1 MADVVLGEN
10 RYGKA
15 EVRIVAVSRDG
26 GWHRLKDLNVSISL
40 AGDFAATHLT
50 GDNTGVLPTDT
61 QKNTVYA
68 FAKEHGIGEI
78 EAFGLRLA
86 RHFVDGHA
94 QTRLCRVRIEQYGW
108 DRIPVQDGPAPHSFL
123 RTGPETRTA
132 EVSVAAGGAGL
143 VVSGIS
149 GLVVLNSTGS
159 EFHGFHQDRYT
170 TLPETSDRVLA
181 TEVSARW
188 RHQSNH
194 QPNQQLDQHA
204 DWQTSFVETRRHLLE
219 AFAETYSLSLQRTL
233 YAMGE
238 RAIRQREEI
247 AEIRLA
253 LPNRHHFLVDLAP
266 FGLTNE
272 NEVFYASDRPYGLIE
287 GTVRRAGVADS
298 DLAW

>member
-15 EVRIVAVSRDG
+15 EVRIVTVSRDG
-26 GWHRLKDLNVSISL
+26 DRHRLKDLNVSISL
-40 AGDFAATHLT
+40 AGDFATTHLT
-50 GDNTGVLPTDT
+50 GDNADVLPTDT

-68 FAKEHGIGEI
+68 FAKEHGVGEI

-86 RHFVDGHA
+86 KHFVDSHEP
-94 QTRLCRVRIEQYGW
+94 TRQCQVRIEEYGW
-108 DRIPVQDGPAPHSFL
+108 DRIAIDGAAAPHSFL

-132 EVSVAAGGAGL
+132 EVSVAASGAEL
-143 VVSGIS
+143 VASGIS

-159 EFHGFHQDRYT
+159 EFHGFRKDRYT
-170 TLPETSDRVLA
+170 TLPETSDRILA

-188 RHQSNH
+188 RHQPGR
-194 QPNQQLDQHA
+194 QP
-204 DWQTSFVETRRHLLE
+204 DWQTSFVQTRRHLLA
-219 AFAETYSLSLQRTL
+219 AFAETYSLSLQQTL
-233 YAMGE
+233 YAMG
-238 RAIRQREEI
+238 QRVLQQRDEI

-253 LPNRHHFLVDLAP
+253 LPNRHHLLVDLAP

>member
-15 EVRIVAVSRDG
+15 EVRIVTVSRDG
-26 GWHRLKDLNVSISL
+26 GRHRLKDLNVSISL

-50 GDNTGVLPTDT
+50 GDNADVLPTDT

-86 RHFVDGHA
+86 NHFVDSHEP
-94 QTRLCRVRIEQYGW
+94 TRLCQVRIVEYGW
-108 DRIPVQDGPAPHSFL
+108 DRIPVGSGPAPHSFL

-132 EVSVAAGGAGL
+132 EVTVATGGAEL

-159 EFHGFHQDRYT
+159 EFHGFRQDRYT

-188 RHQSNH
+188 RHQPDQ
-194 QPNQQLDQHA
+194 QP
-204 DWQTSFVETRRHLLE
+204 DWQISFVETRRHLLE
-219 AFAETYSLSLQRTL
+219 AFAETYSLSLQQTL

-238 RAIRQREEI
+238 RALEQRAEL

-253 LPNRHHFLVDLAP
+253 LPNRHHLLVDLAP

>member
-1 MADVVLGEN
+1 MADVVLGDN

-15 EVRIVAVSRDG
+15 EVRIITVRRDG
-26 GWHRLKDLNVSISL
+26 DRHRLKDLNVSISL
-40 AGDFAATHLT
+40 AGDFTATHLT
-50 GDNTGVLPTDT
+50 GDNAAVLPTDT

-86 RHFVDGHA
+86 RHFVDSHEP
-94 QTRLCRVRIEQYGW
+94 TRLCQVRIEEYGW
-108 DRIPVQDGPAPHSFL
+108 DRITLGSGPAPHSFM
-123 RTGPETRTA
+123 RTGPETRIS
-132 EVSVAAGGAGL
+132 EVSVAVGGAEL

-149 GLVVLNSTGS
+149 GLVLLNSTGS

-188 RHQSNH
+188 RHQPDQ
-194 QPNQQLDQHA
+194 QP
-204 DWQTSFVETRRHLLE
+204 DWQTSFVEIRRHLLA
-219 AFAETYSLSLQRTL
+219 AFAETYSLSLQQTL

-238 RAIRQREEI
+238 RAIQQRDEI

-266 FGLTNE
+266 FGLTNV

-287 GTVRRAGVADS
+287 GTVRRAGVPDA

>member
-15 EVRIVAVSRDG
+15 EVRIVTVRRDG
-26 GWHRLKDLNVSISL
+26 DQHQLKDLNVSISL

-50 GDNTGVLPTDT
+50 GDNADVLPTDT

-68 FAKEHGIGEI
+68 FAREHGIGEI

-86 RHFVDGHA
+86 RHFVDSHEP
-94 QTRLCRVRIEQYGW
+94 TRLCQVRIEEYGW
-108 DRIPVQDGPAPHSFL
+108 DRIPVDGDPAPHSFR
-123 RTGPETRTA
+123 RTGPESRTA
-132 EVSVAAGGAGL
+132 EVSVAADSAEL

-159 EFHGFHQDRYT
+159 EFHGFGKDRYT

-188 RHQSNH
+188 RHQPGR
-194 QPNQQLDQHA
+194 QP

-219 AFAETYSLSLQRTL
+219 AFAQTYSLSLQQTL
-233 YAMGE
+233 YAMGQRVIE
-238 RAIRQREEI
+238 QREEI

-298 DLAW
+298 ALAW

>member
-15 EVRIVAVSRDG
+15 EVRIVTVSRDG
-26 GWHRLKDLNVSISL
+26 GQHRLKDLNVSISL
-40 AGDFAATHLT
+40 AGEFAVTHLT
-50 GDNTGVLPTDT
+50 GDNAGVLPTDT

-86 RHFVDGHA
+86 KHFVDSHEP
-94 QTRLCRVRIEQYGW
+94 TRLCQVRIEEYGW
-108 DRIPVQDGPAPHSFL
+108 DRIPVGSGPAPHSFL

-132 EVSVAAGGAGL
+132 EVSVTAGGTDL

-188 RHQSNH
+188 RHRSDQ
-194 QPNQQLDQHA
+194 QP
-204 DWQTSFVETRRHLLE
+204 DWHTSFVETRRHLLE
-219 AFAETYSLSLQRTL
+219 AFAQTYSLSLQQTL

-238 RAIRQREEI
+238 RALQQRDEI

-253 LPNRHHFLVDLAP
+253 LPNRHHFPVDLAP

-287 GTVRRAGVADS
+287 GTVRRAGVPDS